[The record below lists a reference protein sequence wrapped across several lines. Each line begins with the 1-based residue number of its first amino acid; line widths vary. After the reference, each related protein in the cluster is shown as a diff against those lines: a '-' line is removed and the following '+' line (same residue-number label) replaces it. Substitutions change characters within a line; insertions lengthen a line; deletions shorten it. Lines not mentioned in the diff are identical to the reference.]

1 MRGDLVNSQ
10 AVKNFFSKNGN
21 YLLPAAYP
29 EGCPQHP
36 SYPEAHGSVAGA
48 GVTVLKAF
56 FDESTKLK
64 AFFESL
70 PIPKPTLKVASV
82 DGNSLLDYPGAGPPD
97 AVSITWGGG

>member
-70 PIPKPTLKVASV
+70 PIPKPMLKVASD
-82 DGNSLLDYPGAGPPD
+82 DGNSLFDYPHTGQTDTAQL
-97 AVSITWGGG
+97 TL